1 MAMWWV
7 VNTSRGQ
14 QQVYA
19 PTAAQAATITFQQ
32 TGETVPPPQGQGS
45 STRIE
50 GLPEIQAGSGGS
62 FADQWSAAGLASDL
76 TAPGGYSESG
86 YMAPGYG
93 LGHNPFG
100 QYTTPLG
107 ETQQLA
113 EDGSG
118 YQGDQVGPF
127 PLTIGGSSDRPIGR
141 EAFESEFRGALNRA
155 KLGGGGNP
163 FRGYLG
169 RETQPAFDAYDI
181 RGATGQDASNSPYGF
196 IQDLFSKGAGLG
208 QGITSMA
215 SDAWNEMVRQRNAGG
230 PSTNPFIDPEAELDP
245 SQAVQL
251 GRVANRAARSKYGNL
266 GASWLPSAEEQYQ
279 RYLAQSNPSGTPSNI
294 VDFFNRR
301 VFGR

>member
-1 MAMWWV
+1 MANWYV
-7 VNTSRGQ
+7 VRTSRGQ

-19 PTAAQAATITFQQ
+19 PTAAQAATAVFQQ
-32 TGETVPPPQGQGS
+32 TGETVAPPPEPGFPAQVAGVPV
-45 STRIE
+45 IA
-50 GLPEIQAGSGGS
+50 AGSGGS
-62 FADQWSAAGLASDL
+62 FADQWSGSGLASDQ
-76 TAPGGYSESG
+76 TQPSSG
-86 YMAPGYG
+86 Y
-93 LGHNPFG
+93 L
-100 QYTTPLG
+100 
-107 ETQQLA
+107 
-113 EDGSG
+113 
-118 YQGDQVGPF
+118 GDQVGPF